1 MMKYWSVT
9 VQWEHETDTG
19 RVQKTKELYLV
30 ESVSATDAEAK
41 IYQNFEGESG
51 FSVIKAEQSRI
62 LEVIKGQ

>member
-9 VQWEHETDTG
+9 VQWEHESDTG

-62 LEVIKGQ
+62 LEVIAGH

>member
-9 VQWEHETDTG
+9 VKWEHESDTG

-62 LEVIKGQ
+62 LEVIEGH